1 MAEPLITMPPA
12 EPPRRRFPRDR
23 RVPAP
28 FIILSFVFVAGIS
41 YVAGVLNGGSF
52 NGNLSQLVG
61 GKQLDLAAVQQTYS
75 ELEKNFDG
83 NLDEQKLI
91 EGASRGLV
99 DAADDQYTVFMNSK
113 ESSSFDDAL
122 TGNIGGGIGIE
133 LGMRNNLPT
142 VVRVLQDNPAEKVGV
157 AVDDIVTKVNNDST
171 EDADLNDIVT
181 KIRGEAGT
189 TVKLTVNRDGE
200 EKVFTITRE
209 QVNNPSAYGEV
220 KNNVGVLTVTRFDDN
235 TGSLARAAAQD
246 FKEKGVKGVV
256 LDLRGNGGGYVSA
269 SQAVAGIWLD
279 QKLVTTER
287 RNGKVTEELKSTG
300 EPILKGMP
308 TVVLMNKSSASAS
321 EIVAG
326 ALHDHKVAQLIGE
339 TTFGKGSVQK
349 LIDLSDGAMLKVT
362 VARWYTPGGLNISE
376 KGISPD
382 KAVERTADDINA
394 NRDPQLSAALAAF

>member
-1 MAEPLITMPPA
+1 MAEPLITMPP
-12 EPPRRRFPRDR
+12 EPPRRRFPRDKR
-23 RVPAP
+23 IPGPV
-28 FIILSFVFVAGIS
+28 IILAFVFVAGIG
-41 YVAGVLNGGSF
+41 YVAGMLNNGSF

-61 GKQLDLAAVQQTYS
+61 GKQLDLAAVQETYN
-75 ELEKNFDG
+75 ELQKNFDG
-83 NLDEQKLI
+83 TLDEQKLI

-99 DAADDQYTVFMNSK
+99 DAADDQYTVFMDSK

-122 TGNIGGGIGIE
+122 TGNIGGGIGVE

-142 VVRVLQDNPAEKVGV
+142 VVRLLQDNPAEKVGL
-157 AVDDIVTKVNNDST
+157 AVDDIVLKVNSDST
-171 EDADLNDIVT
+171 EDADLNDVVS

-189 TVKLTVNRDGE
+189 TVKLTISRDGE

-209 QVNNPSAYGEV
+209 QVNNPSAFGEV

-235 TGSLARAAAQD
+235 TASLARAAAQG

-287 RNGKVTEELKSTG
+287 RNGEVTEELKSTG
-300 EPILKGMP
+300 TPILGGVP

-326 ALHDHKVAQLIGE
+326 ALHDHKAAQLIGE

-349 LIDLSDGAMLKVT
+349 LINLSDGAMLKVT

-382 KAVERTADDINA
+382 KVVARTADDINA
-394 NRDPQLSAALAAF
+394 NRDPQLSAALDSF